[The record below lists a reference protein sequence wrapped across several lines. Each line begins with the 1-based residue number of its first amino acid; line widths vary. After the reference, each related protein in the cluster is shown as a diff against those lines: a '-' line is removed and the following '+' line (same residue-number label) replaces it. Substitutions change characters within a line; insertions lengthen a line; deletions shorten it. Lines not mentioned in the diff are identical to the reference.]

1 MVNGMRKYLLSLM
14 LCAALA
20 ASASLHAQLLQ
31 LRFLP
36 EKGERGRLG
45 ENQALPMVKI
55 GNRVM
60 RLSPGGLIFDQNNR
74 TILHGSLPPG
84 ADVLYTKDMNGDVQR
99 IYILTDQERA
109 NLDAARRR

>member
-1 MVNGMRKYLLSLM
+1 MRKYLLSLV
-14 LCAALA
+14 LCVALG
-20 ASASLHAQLLQ
+20 ASGALDAQLLQ

-45 ENQALPMVKI
+45 ENQDLPVVKI

-60 RLSPGGLIFDQNNR
+60 RLAPGGLIFDQNNR

-84 ADVLYTKDMNGDVQR
+84 ADVLYTKDANGDIQR
-99 IYILTDQERA
+99 IYILTAQERA
-109 NLDAARRR
+109 NLDAVGRR